1 MPRRVPASA
10 DGTGV
15 RLGTAA
21 VPEPPLAPDTAVY
34 VPSIRSCVTVSPTT
48 VPGVANVSIA
58 PTSKRSRNTFARS
71 GESVRPSP
79 DAPGSGAIAV
89 GSAVEAAPCRSD
101 RIGKFDV
108 RVDRRASGHRSGQE
122 IAHVAD
128 QGETVRAES
137 WHVLVLQGELDLDSA
152 PDLRRALLDA
162 INQGHHM
169 IVVDLTEATFI
180 DSSGLGVLVNAL
192 RRLHGVDGELR
203 VAAGRRSITTA
214 IEMSGLDKLLGLFPD
229 VDSALTA
236 EVIRGTRLRAPNGQ
250 TDG

>member
-1 MPRRVPASA
+1 
-10 DGTGV
+10 
-15 RLGTAA
+15 
-21 VPEPPLAPDTAVY
+21 
-34 VPSIRSCVTVSPTT
+34 
-48 VPGVANVSIA
+48 
-58 PTSKRSRNTFARS
+58 
-71 GESVRPSP
+71 
-79 DAPGSGAIAV
+79 
-89 GSAVEAAPCRSD
+89 
-101 RIGKFDV
+101 
-108 RVDRRASGHRSGQE
+108 
-122 IAHVAD
+122 VAD